1 MRKSGKKGH
10 CISELETRIQE
21 LQSDGQ
27 YVDVGV
33 VTDFKKTPVKKKREE
48 VRDGVVGAD
57 DIKF

>member
-1 MRKSGKKGH
+1 VRKSGKKGH

-48 VRDGVVGAD
+48 VRDGVVGA
-57 DIKF
+57 